1 MADYRPTGPSSTI
14 PRGVMNTVSDPSGL
28 CARFVFERDEI
39 DRLRWFQMNR
49 YFEGGLLDERP
60 RTLTDDPSLGRSTYF
75 GVYRGNEIQATA
87 RIIRATTGL
96 PMLKHHAVYPSVQ
109 DELDAA
115 RGTVAEISRFAVC
128 SSTPYF
134 RAGALLGREILRFG
148 WQNQHATILI
158 ASVEKP
164 FVRILNRQLG
174 VPLQIIGPPI
184 EQYGAFKG
192 ECVPIKIDTVECL
205 DNFRRQASRR
215 WQFFMEGLVID
226 LSAPQPTVG
235 ATLSQ
240 IRLGQDAS

>member
-1 MADYRPTGPSSTI
+1 MGPQTHLA
-14 PRGVMNTVSDPSGL
+14 PNPKGAMNTVTDPSELFSRVVLDRG
-28 CARFVFERDEI
+28 EI

-60 RTLTDDPSLGRSTYF
+60 RTLSDDPSLSWSTYL
-75 GVYRGNEIQATA
+75 GIYRDNEIQATA

-96 PMLKHHAVYPSVQ
+96 PMLEHHVVYPSVQ

-115 RGTVAEISRFAVC
+115 HGTVAEISRFAVC
-128 SSTPYF
+128 SSTPHF

-164 FVRILNRQLG
+164 FVRILTHLG
-174 VPLQIIGPPI
+174 VPLQIIGPQI
-184 EQYGAFKG
+184 EQYGAFNG
-192 ECVPIKIDTVECL
+192 ACVPIKIDTVECL

-215 WQFFMEGLVID
+215 WEFFTEGLVID
-226 LSAPQPTVG
+226 LTASPSTAGPIRPQVQLEQG
-235 ATLSQ
+235 AN
-240 IRLGQDAS
+240 